1 MKPPAKTPPRVA
13 TVLLGIARVARGR
26 KDGLQHF
33 GDSAQAVLAALAP
46 LVAFLLVGAAIAL
59 LGRSRDALED
69 VAAVT
74 VGLLGPLVLSFEFA
88 RRWGRAGRW
97 FRFATAYCWC
107 QWAAPMVLVAVLLL
121 MAVLMAGG
129 TSQTAAAGVGVA
141 LLFGYGLWLHWFLAR
156 NALDLSALRA
166 VLLVAGVNL
175 LTTGL
180 IILPQLADY
189 AVNGPP
195 PS

>member
-1 MKPPAKTPPRVA
+1 M
-13 TVLLGIARVARGR
+13 
-26 KDGLQHF
+26 
-33 GDSAQAVLAALAP
+33 LAALAP
-46 LVAFLLVGAAIAL
+46 LVAFLLVGALIGL
-59 LGRSRDALED
+59 LGGSRDAVED

-88 RRWGRAGRW
+88 RRWGRAGQW
-97 FRFATAYCWC
+97 YRFATAFCWC
-107 QWAAPMVLVAVLLL
+107 QWAAPMVLLAVLVL
-121 MAVLMAGG
+121 MSVLMAGG
-129 TSQTAAAGVGVA
+129 MGESTAAGVGVA
-141 LLFGYGLWLHWFLAR
+141 GLFGYGLWLHWFLAR

-166 VLLVAGVNL
+166 VILVAGVNL

-189 AVNGPP
+189 AVNGAP